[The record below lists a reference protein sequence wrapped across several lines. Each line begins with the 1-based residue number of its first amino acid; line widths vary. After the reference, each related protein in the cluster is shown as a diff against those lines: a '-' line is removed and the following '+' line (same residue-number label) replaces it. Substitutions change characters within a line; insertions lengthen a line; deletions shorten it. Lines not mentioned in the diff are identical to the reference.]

1 MTMDEFL
8 LSNERAIR
16 LSIFLGVFAVMAA
29 WEALAPRRARSHGR
43 LRRWPSNIGIVVLNT
58 VILRIVFPMAAIE
71 FAASVHGGGLGLMG
85 IFGLPGWVEFLIAIA
100 ILDLAIYLQHMLFHA
115 APLLWRLHRM
125 HHQDLD
131 FDVTTG
137 ARFHPVE
144 ILLSMGIKFMV
155 IAALG
160 PSAAAVLV
168 FEALLNGMA
177 MFNHAN
183 AKIPLGVDAILRK
196 IVVTPDMHR
205 VHHSILSN
213 ETNSNFGFNLS
224 IWDRLFG
231 TYRAQPAAGHEA
243 MTIGIEQFREGRE
256 LWLDRL
262 LLQPLRGKAGAYP
275 INRRNP

>member
-1 MTMDEFL
+1 MDEFL
-8 LSNERAIR
+8 LANEQAIR
-16 LSIFLGVFAVMAA
+16 LSIFLGVFALMAA

-43 LRRWPSNIGIVVLNT
+43 LQRWPSNIGIVALNS
-58 VILRIVFPMAAIE
+58 VILRLVFPVAAIE

-85 IFGLPGWVEFLIAIA
+85 LFDLPSWIEFLIAVVV
-100 ILDLAIYLQHMLFHA
+100 LDLAIYLQHVLFHA
-115 APLLWRLHRM
+115 TPSLWRLHRM

-137 ARFHPVE
+137 SRFHPVE

-183 AKIPLGVDAILRK
+183 AKLPLGLDAVLRK
-196 IVVTPDMHR
+196 LVVTPDMHR
-205 VHHSILSN
+205 VHHSILPN

-231 TYRAQPAAGHEA
+231 TYRAQPAAGHDA
-243 MTIGIEQFREGRE
+243 MIIGIEQFREGRE

-262 LLQPLRGKAGAYP
+262 LLQPLRGEAETYP
-275 INRRNP
+275 INRRNS

>member
-1 MTMDEFL
+1 MDEFL
-8 LSNERAIR
+8 LANEQTIR
-16 LSIFLGVFAVMAA
+16 LSIFLGVFTTMAV

-43 LRRWPSNIGIVVLNT
+43 LARWPSNIGIVILNS
-58 VILRIVFPMAAIE
+58 VILRVLFPVAAIE
-71 FAASVHGGGLGLMG
+71 FAAGIHGGGLGLLG
-85 IFGLPGWVEFLIAIA
+85 LFGLPGWIEFLIAI
-100 ILDLAIYLQHMLFHA
+100 IVLDLVIYLQHVLFHA

-137 ARFHPVE
+137 ARFHPIE
-144 ILLSMGIKFMV
+144 ILLSMGIKLMV

-183 AKIPLGVDAILRK
+183 AKLPLGLDAILRMF
-196 IVVTPDMHR
+196 VVTPDMHR
-205 VHHSILSN
+205 VHHSVLPN

-224 IWDRLFG
+224 VWDRLFG
-231 TYRAQPAAGHEA
+231 TYRAQPAAGHDA
-243 MTIGIEQFREGRE
+243 MTIGIEQFREPRE

-262 LLQPLRGKAGAYP
+262 LLQPLRGDAGAYP
-275 INRRNP
+275 INRRDS

>member
-1 MTMDEFL
+1 MDEFL
-8 LSNERAIR
+8 LAHEPTIR
-16 LSIFLGVFAVMAA
+16 FSIFLGVFATMAI
-29 WEALAPRRARSHGR
+29 WEVLAPRRVRTHGR
-43 LRRWPSNIGIVVLNT
+43 LSRWPSNIVLVGLNI
-58 VILRIVFPMAAIE
+58 VILKIIFPVAAIQ
-71 FAASVHGGGLGLMG
+71 FAASVHGDGLGLMG
-85 IFGLPGWVEFLIAIA
+85 LIGLPGWIEFLVAIV
-100 ILDLAIYLQHMLFHA
+100 ILDLAIYLQHMLFHS

-137 ARFHPVE
+137 TRFHPVE

-168 FEALLNGMA
+168 FEALLNGMS

-183 AKIPLGVDAILRK
+183 AKIPLGVDAVLRK
-196 IVVTPDMHR
+196 FVVTPDMHR
-205 VHHSILSN
+205 VHHSISPN

-231 TYRAQPAAGHEA
+231 TYRDQPAAGHEA
-243 MTIGIEQFREGRE
+243 MIIGIEQFRERRE

-262 LLQPLRGKAGAYP
+262 LLQPLRGNPGAYP
-275 INRRNP
+275 INRR